1 MINKEV
7 HQYLFNLYGNAARN
21 AAEAE
26 HSFIMERP

>member
-1 MINKEV
+1 
-7 HQYLFNLYGNAARN
+7 LFNLYGNAARN